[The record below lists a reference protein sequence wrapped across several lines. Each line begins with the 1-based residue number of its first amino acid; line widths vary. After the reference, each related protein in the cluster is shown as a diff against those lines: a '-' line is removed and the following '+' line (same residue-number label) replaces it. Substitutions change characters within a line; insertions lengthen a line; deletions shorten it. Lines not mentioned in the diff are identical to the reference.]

1 MKKDNQTVFLA
12 VHLPSQLINQ
22 LPVKVSNSKNKREH
36 PIPFEEYFFNAST
49 CLFNIYECIMC
60 MHAYVEER

>member
-22 LPVKVSNSKNKREH
+22 LPAKVSTTVRTKE
-36 PIPFEEYFFNAST
+36 ST
-49 CLFNIYECIMC
+49 QYPLKKIFLMLLLVFLIFMN
-60 MHAYVEER
+60 V

>member
-22 LPVKVSNSKNKREH
+22 LPAKVSTTVRTKESTQYPSKN
-36 PIPFEEYFFNAST
+36 IVLMLLLVFLIFMN
-49 CLFNIYECIMC
+49 
-60 MHAYVEER
+60 V